1 MPRNAELI
9 CHKGWPVHPGK
20 GGGHNLNVVLEHFAT
35 LWQKFQCYF
44 RLNRRKM
51 WELYITVTFSAMP
64 CTPSMGSVL
73 PGTFLPKLEDK
84 RNNYTVHYITY
95 SKIRLSS
102 RTTRKDHNNFFL
114 KWELENRGKRIWPET
129 EHGAKEGA
137 GQESW
142 QRNWARTGHKD
153 LVRHDNRTDW
163 TRERIRERTRGRIC
177 DTTRQWKTWNI
188 ISDIR
193 QKNTTKSMPKDR
205 IRGWTSDRMSDMTRD
220 ITRGNRI

>member
-35 LWQKFQCYF
+35 LWQKLQCYF

-73 PGTFLPKLEDK
+73 PGTFLPKLDDK

-102 RTTRKDHNNFFL
+102 RTTRKDHNNFFE
-114 KWELENRGKRIWPET
+114 KWELENREKESDQRQNMGQKKGQDKSPDKVIGPGLDTRIWWDMIT
-129 EHGAKEGA
+129 EQIGLGKG
-137 GQESW
+137 
-142 QRNWARTGHKD
+142 
-153 LVRHDNRTDW
+153 
-163 TRERIRERTRGRIC
+163 
-177 DTTRQWKTWNI
+177 
-188 ISDIR
+188 
-193 QKNTTKSMPKDR
+193 
-205 IRGWTSDRMSDMTRD
+205 
-220 ITRGNRI
+220 